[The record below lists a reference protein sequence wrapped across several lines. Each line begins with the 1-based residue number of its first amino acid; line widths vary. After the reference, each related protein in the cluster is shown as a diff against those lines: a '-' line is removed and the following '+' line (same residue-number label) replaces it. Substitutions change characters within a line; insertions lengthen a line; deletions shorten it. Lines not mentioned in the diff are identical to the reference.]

1 MSREDISIPTEDG
14 ACRAFAFTPSQG
26 SGPWPAVILYMDALA
41 IRPALLAMA
50 QRMADGGYLVLL
62 PDLFYRIGDYPPFDP
77 KAVFASGNIRE
88 VLKDFFASTDNRR
101 AGGPDT
107 DAFLAWIDG
116 RNDVAGTKIGVVG
129 YCMGGGMA
137 LTAAALHPDR
147 VAAAASFHG
156 GNLATDAPNSPHLL
170 ADRIKARVYVAG
182 ADQDAHYPPDM
193 AQRLDRALTDAG
205 VDHRCE
211 IYDGALHGWTMA
223 DVPVYHP
230 DGAERHWRELT
241 ALFRETLG

>member
-41 IRPALLAMA
+41 VRPALLAMA

-116 RNDVAGTKIGVVG
+116 RGDVAGTKVGVVG
-129 YCMGGGMA
+129 YCMGGAMA
-137 LTAAALHPDR
+137 LTAAGLHPDR
-147 VAAAASFHG
+147 IAAAASFHG
-156 GNLATDAPNSPHLL
+156 GNLASDSEMSPHLL
-170 ADRIKARVYVAG
+170 APRIKARVYIGVA
-182 ADQDAHYPPDM
+182 DNDRSYPPEM
-193 AQRLDRALTDAG
+193 AARFEAALDAAG
-205 VDHRCE
+205 VDYRSE
-211 IYDGALHGWTMA
+211 LYEGAAHGWTQA
-223 DVPVYHP
+223 DFPIY
-230 DGAERHWRELT
+230 DAAADQRHWAALFD
-241 ALFRETLG
+241 LFRETLG

>member
-116 RNDVAGTKIGVVG
+116 RGDGHFKTAPRGAIGSGRYQDRCADPV
-129 YCMGGGMA
+129 
-137 LTAAALHPDR
+137 TAATYPSKRSRLSVSSSRISRAR
-147 VAAAASFHG
+147 AREMGRCSSSAASSRR
-156 GNLATDAPNSPHLL
+156 LTISQA
-170 ADRIKARVYVAG
+170 AG
-182 ADQDAHYPPDM
+182 
-193 AQRLDRALTDAG
+193 
-205 VDHRCE
+205 
-211 IYDGALHGWTMA
+211 I
-223 DVPVYHP
+223 
-230 DGAERHWRELT
+230 ERSMR
-241 ALFRETLG
+241 RRR

>member
-1 MSREDISIPTEDG
+1 MPHQHVTITTDDG
-14 ACRAFAFTPSQG
+14 ACPTHVFTPEG
-26 SGPWPAVILYMDALA
+26 TGPWPAAIIYMDALA
-41 IRPALLAMA
+41 IRPVLIGMGQRLADA
-50 QRMADGGYLVLL
+50 GFVVLL
-62 PDLFYRIGDYPPFDP
+62 PDLFYRYGSYEPLVPRD
-77 KAVFASGNIRE
+77 VFAKPDIRA
-88 VLKDFFASTDNRR
+88 VLGPMMASTDGDR
-101 AGGPDT
+101 ATADT
-107 DAFLAWIDG
+107 RALIAYLDG
-116 RNDVAGTKIGVVG
+116 RDDVAGTAIGVVG
-129 YCMGGGMA
+129 YCMGGA
-137 LTAAALHPDR
+137 LALRIAAEFPDR
-147 VAAAASFHG
+147 IAAAASFHG